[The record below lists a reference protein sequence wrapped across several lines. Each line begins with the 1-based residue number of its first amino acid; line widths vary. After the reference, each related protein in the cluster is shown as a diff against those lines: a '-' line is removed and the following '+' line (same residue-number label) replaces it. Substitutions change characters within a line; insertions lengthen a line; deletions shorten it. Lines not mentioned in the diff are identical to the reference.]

1 MHRRQRRGRLLPLR
15 PDPIRPNVT
24 PVRIVTAVLVAGALL
39 ASAPGCGGSGTDTES
54 VAAVQARER
63 LNEARRELHI
73 QKLEKELQIQ
83 RSKRI
88 VERERAKLQPATRE
102 AEEPPSTA
110 GSSAPSQ
117 LSGFSQLEA
126 SLPGEVGA
134 AIGPPG
140 SPPAATAGDLTTGS
154 AWSTSKVPVVMR
166 VLQETGGPSGLSS
179 TQADEVRRALTLSDN
194 EAALALFGDL
204 EAAHGGAGG
213 AAAAVDEV
221 LAEAGDTTTRVSSV
235 GRDGFTPFG
244 QTEWAVSLQEQ
255 FMSMLAAG
263 CVGSPESDEYV
274 LGLMG
279 EVSSDTWGLGSSGL
293 PARWKGGWGPGSDG
307 RYLVRQMGVLEVEG
321 QEAVVALA
329 ALPDD
334 GSFETGQSM
343 ATSLAQFLAK
353 QAPQY
358 AGSPSGC

>member
-1 MHRRQRRGRLLPLR
+1 M
-15 PDPIRPNVT
+15 
-24 PVRIVTAVLVAGALL
+24 PVRILTAVLVAGALL
-39 ASAPGCGGSGTDTES
+39 ASVPGCGGSGTNTES

-63 LNEARRELHI
+63 LEEARRERHL
-73 QKLEKELQIQ
+73 QKLEKELQVQ

-102 AEEPPSTA
+102 AEEPVDT
-110 GSSAPSQ
+110 GSAPASG

-126 SLPGEVGA
+126 SLPGEVGV

-140 SPPAATAGDLTTGS
+140 SPPAAAAGGLTTGS

-194 EAALALFGDL
+194 EAAMALFGDL

-221 LAEAGDTTTRVSSV
+221 LAEAGDTTTQVSSV

-293 PARWKGGWGPGSDG
+293 PARWKGGWGPGTDG

-343 ATSLAQFLAK
+343 ATSLAQLLAK

>member
-1 MHRRQRRGRLLPLR
+1 MPK
-15 PDPIRPNVT
+15 
-24 PVRIVTAVLVAGALL
+24 RIVIAALIVGALL
-39 ASAPGCGGSGTDTES
+39 VGVPGCGGSGTDTQS

-63 LNEARRELHI
+63 LEDARRELHV
-73 QKLEKELQIQ
+73 QKLEEELQQVQ

-88 VERERAKLQPATRE
+88 VERERAKLQPVTRE
-102 AEEPPSTA
+102 AEEPADS
-110 GSSAPSQ
+110 GSAPASG

-126 SLPGEVGA
+126 SLPGEVGV

-140 SPPAATAGDLTTGS
+140 SPPAATGGSLTTGS

-166 VLQETGGPSGLSS
+166 VLAETGGPDGLSA
-179 TQADEVRRALTLSDN
+179 TQQDEVRRALTLSDN

-204 EAAHGGAGG
+204 EASHGGAGG

-221 LAEAGDTTTRVSSV
+221 LAEAGDTATQVSSV

-244 QTEWAVSLQEQ
+244 QTEWSLALQEQ

-263 CVGSPESDEYV
+263 CVGSPESAEYV

-279 EVSSDTWGLGSSGL
+279 EVSSDTWGLGSAGL
-293 PARWKGGWGPGSDG
+293 PARWKGGWGPGTDG
-307 RYLVRQMGVLEVEG
+307 RYLTRQMGILEVEG
-321 QEAVVALA
+321 REAIVTLA
-329 ALPDD
+329 ALPED

-353 QAPQY
+353 QAPKY
-358 AGSPSGC
+358 AGTPSGC

>member
-1 MHRRQRRGRLLPLR
+1 MRLLVAAL
-15 PDPIRPNVT
+15 
-24 PVRIVTAVLVAGALL
+24 AVGVLLAGAQ
-39 ASAPGCGGSGTDTES
+39 GCGGSGPDTATI
-54 VAAVQARER
+54 AAA
-63 LNEARRELHI
+63 EARQQLRELEEER
-73 QKLEKELQIQ
+73 QLEKLKRELQKEKA
-83 RSKRI
+83 KRVI
-88 VERERAKLQPATRE
+88 EEQHAKLQAATRE
-102 AEEPPSTA
+102 AEEPSGTPS
-110 GSSAPSQ
+110 SSSPSS
-117 LSGFSQLEA
+117 LSGFSQLES
-126 SLPGEVGA
+126 SLPGEVGV

-140 SPPAATAGDLTTGS
+140 APPAATAGNLASGS

-166 VLQETGGPSGLSS
+166 VLQEAGGPTGLSS

-213 AAAAVDEV
+213 AALAVDEV
-221 LAEAGDTTTRVSSV
+221 LAEAGDTTTQVSSV

-244 QTEWAVSLQEQ
+244 QTEWSLALQEQ

-293 PARWKGGWGPGSDG
+293 PARWKGGWGPGTDG
-307 RYLVRQMGVLEVEG
+307 RYLVRQMGVLEVGG

-329 ALPDD
+329 ALPED

>member
-1 MHRRQRRGRLLPLR
+1 MH
-15 PDPIRPNVT
+15 
-24 PVRIVTAVLVAGALL
+24 IVIAALVAGALL
-39 ASAPGCGGSGTDTES
+39 VGASGCGGSGTDTES

-63 LNEARRELHI
+63 LEDARRELHV
-73 QKLEKELQIQ
+73 QKLEEELQQ
-83 RSKRI
+83 VRRSKRI

-102 AEEPPSTA
+102 AEEPN
-110 GSSAPSQ
+110 GGAPSQ

-126 SLPGEVGA
+126 SLPGEVGV

-140 SPPAATAGDLTTGS
+140 SPPAAVAGNLTTGS

-166 VLQETGGPSGLSS
+166 VLQETGGPGGLSA
-179 TQADEVRRALTLSDN
+179 TQQDEVRRALTLSDN

-204 EAAHGGAGG
+204 EASHGGAGG

-221 LAEAGDTTTRVSSV
+221 LAEAGDTATQVSSV

-244 QTEWAVSLQEQ
+244 QTEWSLALQEQ

-263 CVGSPESDEYV
+263 CVGSPESAEYV

-293 PARWKGGWGPGSDG
+293 PARWKGGWGPGTDA
-307 RYLVRQMGVLEVEG
+307 RYLTRQMGILEIEG

-329 ALPDD
+329 ALPED

-353 QAPQY
+353 EAPQY
-358 AGSPSGC
+358 AGTPSGC